1 MAKILMVASHGG
13 HYVQLCKAEYFL
25 KSRNGEGELETVKV
39 STNTSL
45 LESGMVD
52 YVVDDF
58 NANSL
63 GVALKVLWCSLK
75 ILISEKPSLV
85 ISTGALPGLMFCIS
99 ARLLN
104 IKTVWI
110 DSVANYDELS
120 KSGKA
125 ARYIVSV
132 CCTQWPHL
140 SMKYRRLKFV
150 GRVL

>member
-1 MAKILMVASHGG
+1 VTKILMVASHGG
-13 HYVQLCKAEYFL
+13 HYVQLCKAESFL
-25 KSRNGEGELETVKV
+25 KSRVNKENVEVIKV
-39 STNTSL
+39 STNSSL
-45 LESGMVD
+45 LESGMVN

-63 GVALKVLWCSLK
+63 RVALKVFWASLR
-75 ILISEKPSLV
+75 ILIHEKPSTV
-85 ISTGALPGLMFCIS
+85 ISTGALPGLMFCIT

-110 DSVANYDELS
+110 DSVANYQELS